1 MREIGQ
7 KETGTI
13 YRADLGELLISETL
27 LSSSNILGSA
37 SREFMFLYETLLTN
51 VLSVCVLLGQFEV

>member
-1 MREIGQ
+1 M
-7 KETGTI
+7 I

-37 SREFMFLYETLLTN
+37 S
-51 VLSVCVLLGQFEV
+51 SVYVPLGNIVNKCLKCLCPA